1 MISIKTILNLLVI
14 PVLILSSSVHAA
26 GEKNNQVKAELVG
39 DTEKLTVDIRN
50 HRFALDI
57 VSKNKKIIALSD
69 IRFNDAPALSW
80 KISSAAENSVS
91 VVGEFPAYVDFYTPV
106 TDTEPR
112 SVTVV
117 ISKVNGG
124 FRINAEPEWGR
135 TTALHFDYLGD
146 HFFGLSEPLQ
156 PNNQFSPDLTGS
168 SIAVDI
174 NSEDAYLHENYATA
188 FSAFYMS
195 SFGYGA
201 FFDSFARG
209 RYDFSINGKNRITH
223 DTGKLDW
230 YVFPGDDGVA
240 IQRTYFSLI
249 GAPKSVPAWGLG
261 PMGWRDQ
268 NDGGAAEILADVKK
282 MRELKIP
289 FTSWFVDRP
298 YSDGTHAWS
307 EMNFSPRFAN
317 PDQWI
322 NELRTQEGIEF
333 LTWTA
338 TATFG
343 DTSIGK
349 HLPGSFSYLDLSDA
363 KTVETFQN
371 ALVEKQ
377 HAFGV
382 KGHKID
388 RADEAFPVSEV
399 WADESVGI
407 ASRRNFYSYLMA
419 EVHHDVLQKQWGDD
433 QMTFARSA
441 YHRSQP
447 FLSAIWGGDPRTSW
461 EGLQGNFANAMRAS
475 FMGFPVWGT
484 DVGGYQGEG
493 YIPEDLYIR
502 WMQAGSMT
510 GLFEIKLDGAGGEGQ
525 DRMPWRYDEKFQ
537 EIFRKICEERMLF
550 LPYLYSLANTSA
562 TTGAMMQ
569 PLAYRHLFDKNTYDI
584 ADAFYLGS
592 AILVA
597 PVMHKGEKRSIY
609 LPAGN
614 WVDFNNTALRYKGGK
629 SIEVSAP
636 LDILPRFI
644 AENSIY
650 VLGDVFKGS
659 DRHWNSHESYL
670 TVIVNPSATKASTE
684 FIYVDLLDNS
694 AQKNIVMQSDGKNVS
709 VNVPALGYSGKLNV
723 LLAKS
728 PKTVKLNGKNVTWT
742 FDEKS
747 KVVTL
752 PLVSGEISNIEIRV
766 R

>member
-1 MISIKTILNLLVI
+1 MIALKPICHFLGISIFIFFSSAISADEKVNKA
-14 PVLILSSSVHAA
+14 VLA
-26 GEKNNQVKAELVG
+26 GG
-39 DTEKLTVDIRN
+39 SEKLAIDTRDRVK
-50 HRFALDI
+50 LDI
-57 VSKNKKIIALSD
+57 FSKNKKIIALND
-69 IRFNDAPALSW
+69 IRFNETAALSW
-80 KISSAAENSVS
+80 KISGASENSVA

-106 TDTEPR
+106 TDKEHR
-112 SVTVV
+112 FVTVV

-124 FRINAEPEWGR
+124 FRIQADPEWGR
-135 TTALHFDYLGD
+135 TTAMYFDYLGD

-156 PNNQFSPDLTGS
+156 PDNQLSPDLTGS

-230 YVFPGDDGVA
+230 YVFPGADGVE
-240 IQRTYFSLI
+240 IQRAYYALI
-249 GAPKSVPAWGLG
+249 GAPKTVPVWGLG

-268 NDGGAAEILADVKK
+268 NDGGAAEILDDVKK

-298 YSDGTHAWS
+298 YSDGAHAWS
-307 EMNFSPRFAN
+307 EMNFSALFAD
-317 PDQWI
+317 PGRWI
-322 NELRTQEGIEF
+322 NQLSKQEGIEF
-333 LTWTA
+333 MTWTS

-343 DTSIGK
+343 DTGVGK
-349 HLPGSFSYLDLSDA
+349 HLAGSFSYLDLTDD
-363 KTVETFQN
+363 KTVAIFQKN
-371 ALVEKQ
+371 LQEKQ

-399 WADESVGI
+399 WTDSSVGV
-407 ASRRNFYSYLMA
+407 ASRRNLYSYLMA
-419 EVHHDVLQKQWGDD
+419 KVHDEALRGQWGED
-433 QMTFARSA
+433 QLTFARSA
-441 YHRSQP
+441 YHRTQP
-447 FLSAIWGGDPRTSW
+447 YLSGIWGGDPRTSW

-510 GLFEIKLDGAGGEGQ
+510 GLFEIKLDGAGGDGE

-569 PLAYRHLFDKNTYDI
+569 PLAYRHLLDNNTYDI

-592 AILVA
+592 ALLVA
-597 PVMHKGEKRSIY
+597 PVMHEGEKRSIY

-629 SIEVSAP
+629 TIEINAP
-636 LDILPRFI
+636 LDTLPRFI

-650 VLGDVFKGS
+650 VQGDIFKGS
-659 DRHWNSHESYL
+659 DRHWNPQKSYL
-670 TVIVNPSATKASTE
+670 TVIANPAETKGSTE
-684 FIYVDLLDNS
+684 FIYVDLLDNNK
-694 AQKNIVMQSDGKNVS
+694 QKNIAMQSDRKS
-709 VNVPALGYSGKLNV
+709 VTVKIPALSYAGNLNV
-723 LLAKS
+723 LLAKA
-728 PKTVKLNGKNVTWT
+728 PKAVQLNGKPVIWK
-742 FDEKS
+742 FDEQKRS
-747 KVVTL
+747 VTL
-752 PLVSGEISNIEIRV
+752 PLNIEEFSDVEIRL
-766 R
+766 